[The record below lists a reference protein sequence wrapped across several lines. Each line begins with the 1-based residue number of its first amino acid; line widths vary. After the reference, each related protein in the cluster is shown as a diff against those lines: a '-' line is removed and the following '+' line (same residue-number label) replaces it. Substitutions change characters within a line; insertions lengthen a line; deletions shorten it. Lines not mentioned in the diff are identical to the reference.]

1 MKGQGLV
8 EYALIA
14 VLVAVVLIVALAI
27 GDAFVKASRG
37 DKCAINDQGG
47 ACYVQRIRQCV
58 ADEQGTTEQCMDRIA
73 AGG

>member
-1 MKGQGLV
+1 MKGQGLI
-8 EYALIA
+8 EYTLIA
-14 VLVAVVLIVALAI
+14 VLVAVVVICIVALI
-27 GDAFVKASRG
+27 DGMVKSKQG
-37 DKCAINDQGG
+37 DKCALAGDTP